1 MKELKIVVM
10 GSGGVGKSALTLRFV
25 SGNFV
30 ESYDPTVEDYYR
42 KQIELEQ
49 SQVTLE
55 ILDTAGT
62 EQFGSLRDI
71 YIKNGQGFIIVY
83 SIIDPQ
89 TFHDIHVMKGQI
101 ERVKGESIVALG
113 LVGNKADKVAERS
126 VTTREGEVLA
136 NTWKCSFYETSAK
149 SNTNVEEAFMDIAR
163 RIYKLSNSKKPGGK
177 AAGGEKTTGCACV
190 LL

>member
-49 SQVTLE
+49 SMVTLE

-83 SIIDPQ
+83 SIIDAS

-113 LVGNKADKVAERS
+113 LVGNKSDKDAERA

-136 NTWKCSFYETSAK
+136 NTWKCSFFETSAK
-149 SNTNVEEAFMDIAR
+149 SNSNVEAAFMDIAR
-163 RIYKLSNSKKPGGK
+163 RINKPGDPKKSGGGK
-177 AAGGEKTTGCACV
+177 AAGEKTGCACV
-190 LL
+190 LI

>member
-25 SGNFV
+25 SGSFV

-49 SQVTLE
+49 SLVTLE

-71 YIKNGQGFIIVY
+71 YIKNGQGFIVVY

-101 ERVKGESIVALG
+101 ERIKGDSAVVLG
-113 LVGNKADKVAERS
+113 LVGNKSDKDSERRIS
-126 VTTREGEVLA
+126 TKDGQALA
-136 NTWKCSFYETSAK
+136 STWKCSFYETSAK
-149 SNTNVEEAFMDIAR
+149 SNTNVEEAFMEIAR
-163 RIYKLSNSKKPGGK
+163 RIFKLGNSKNAGGGK
-177 AAGGEKTTGCACV
+177 ASGEKTGCTCV
-190 LL
+190 LI

>member
-1 MKELKIVVM
+1 MKELKVVVM
-10 GSGGVGKSALTLRFV
+10 GSGGVGKSALTLRFA
-25 SGNFV
+25 SGSFV

-49 SQVTLE
+49 SIVTLE

-71 YIKNGQGFIIVY
+71 YIKSGQGFIIVY

-101 ERVKGESIVALG
+101 ERIKSESTVILA
-113 LVGNKADKVAERS
+113 LVGNKSDKDSERAI
-126 VTTREGEVLA
+126 TTKDGAALA

-149 SNTNVEEAFMDIAR
+149 NNSNVEAVFMDIAN
-163 RIYKLSNSKKPGGK
+163 RIFKVENSKNSKGGNTS
-177 AAGGEKTTGCACV
+177 GEKTGCACV
-190 LL
+190 LI

>member
-49 SQVTLE
+49 SVVTLE

-89 TFHDIHVMKGQI
+89 TFHDIHVMKTQI
-101 ERVKGESIVALG
+101 ERIKSDSTLILA
-113 LVGNKADKVAERS
+113 LVGNKSDKDSER
-126 VTTREGEVLA
+126 VIATKDGEALA
-136 NTWKCSFYETSAK
+136 NTWKCPFYETSAK
-149 SNTNVEEAFMDIAR
+149 SNSNVEAAFMDVAR
-163 RIYKLSNSKKPGGK
+163 HIFKPVNSKNPRGGNTS
-177 AAGGEKTTGCACV
+177 GEKTGCACA
-190 LL
+190 LI